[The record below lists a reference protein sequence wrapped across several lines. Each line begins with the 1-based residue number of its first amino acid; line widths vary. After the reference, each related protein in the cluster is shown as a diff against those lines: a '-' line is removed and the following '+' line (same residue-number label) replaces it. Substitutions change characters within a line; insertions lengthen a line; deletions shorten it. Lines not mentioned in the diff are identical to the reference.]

1 MRIKCPGC
9 AKVYNIPDD
18 RLPKKKTASFNC
30 QECKYII
37 KLDLEAKVVLGLNP
51 VEEKQIISPPP
62 DQVDDPALKKKI
74 LRALKELPPMPQ
86 VVSKVSEIMAN
97 PKMGFKDI
105 AKVLETDQAIAALLL
120 KTSNSPYYGMSGKV
134 GTIHQAIVLLG
145 YETLEEVLTVV
156 VSSALLGKRLKGY
169 GIDSGALWQ
178 HSLAVALGSKI
189 IAGLV
194 NPSLENEAFSAGLIH
209 DSGKLV
215 LDRFLAEKKA
225 GFKNVS
231 QMEPGAIIHLE
242 KQFLGF
248 DHAEL
253 AFKLCGKWNIPQNQS
268 IAIRFHHNPS
278 DSQGS
283 QLAYILHAADLIAF
297 MDDLGIDGVLNQMED
312 GVMEYL
318 GIELEKVEK
327 IHGEVK
333 ESLEKL
339 MQNF

>member
-1 MRIKCPGC
+1 MRIECPGC

-30 QECKYII
+30 QECNYSI
-37 KLDLEAKVVLGLNP
+37 KLDLKAKVVQGLSP
-51 VEEKQIISPPP
+51 VEEKVVAPPP
-62 DQVDDPALKKKI
+62 GQLDDPALKKKI

-86 VVSKVSEIMAN
+86 VVSKVNEIMAN

-105 AKVLETDQAIAALLL
+105 AKILETDQSIAALLL

-156 VSSALLGKRLKGY
+156 VSSALLAKRLKGY
-169 GIDSGALWQ
+169 GMDSGTLWQ
-178 HSLAVALGSKI
+178 HSLAVAIGSKV
-189 IAGLV
+189 IAGMI

-225 GFKNVS
+225 SFKDIA
-231 QMEPGAIIHLE
+231 QMEPGAIVHLE

-253 AFKLCGKWNIPQNQS
+253 AFKLCDKWNIPQTQS
-268 IAIRFHHNPS
+268 IAIRFHHTPL

-283 QLAYILHAADLIAF
+283 QLAYILHAADLIAL
-297 MDDLGIDGVLNQMED
+297 MDDLGIDGLLNQMEN
-312 GVMEYL
+312 GVMDYL
-318 GIELEKVEK
+318 GLEPGQIEK